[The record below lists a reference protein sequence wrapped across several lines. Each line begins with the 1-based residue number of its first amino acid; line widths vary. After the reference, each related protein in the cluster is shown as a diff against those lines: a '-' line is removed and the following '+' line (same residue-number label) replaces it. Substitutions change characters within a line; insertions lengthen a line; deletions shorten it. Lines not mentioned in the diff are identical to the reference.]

1 MKLATV
7 LRYIDVKEGG
17 PWDFRYYI
25 PHDFKLMADKYGIG
39 LVAVMSND
47 SIEETCRDCD
57 GLIIPGS
64 TMDIDPAYYGEP
76 SEDFS
81 QPVDE
86 YALDKRLIDYFLA
99 KGKPILGI
107 CAGLQELNIY
117 FGGSI
122 KKIDNGVPHC
132 SKGLLKHPVRI
143 KKDSFVYRVFGDTE
157 AEVNTFHY
165 WHIDRLADCLEVVAE
180 SHDGIIEAVE
190 CREKRVF
197 ATQWHPELSFHAD
210 NPVENKLFENFIE
223 CCKG

>member
-1 MKLATV
+1 MVLATV
-7 LRYIDVKEGG
+7 LRHVNVGEGG
-17 PWDFRYYI
+17 PWDDRYYI

-39 LVAVMSND
+39 LVAVMSDD
-47 SIEETCRDCD
+47 SIDEVCRDCD

-64 TMDIDPAYYGEP
+64 TTNINPAYYGCPDEN
-76 SEDFS
+76 FS

-86 YALDKRLIDYFLA
+86 YALDKRLIDYFLER
-99 KGKPILGI
+99 KKPILGI

-132 SKGLLKHPVRI
+132 SKGLLKHPITI
-143 KKDSFVYRVFGDTE
+143 KENSFVHRVFESTE

-165 WHIDRLADCLEVVAE
+165 WHIDRLAPCLKVVAE
-180 SHDGIIEAVE
+180 SLDGIIEAVE
-190 CREKRVF
+190 CEEKKVF

-210 NPVENKLFENFIE
+210 NPQENKLFENFIKFCRE
-223 CCKG
+223 